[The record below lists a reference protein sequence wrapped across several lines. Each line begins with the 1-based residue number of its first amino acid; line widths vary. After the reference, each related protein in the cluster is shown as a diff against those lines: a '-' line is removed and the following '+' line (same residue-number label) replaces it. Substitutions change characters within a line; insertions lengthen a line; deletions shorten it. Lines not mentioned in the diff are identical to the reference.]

1 MSKRAA
7 TREYGL
13 FFGSGNYVAGVQ
25 RDQFPTLAE
34 ANEAA
39 RLLAERAK
47 LRHGGSIRTIARN
60 PLRAIVFDGKNQP
73 IRIWVES
80 IEPGEGL
87 IHYQRSGKGGQR

>member
-1 MSKRAA
+1 MSKRVA

-47 LRHGGSIRTIARN
+47 LRHGGAIRTIARN